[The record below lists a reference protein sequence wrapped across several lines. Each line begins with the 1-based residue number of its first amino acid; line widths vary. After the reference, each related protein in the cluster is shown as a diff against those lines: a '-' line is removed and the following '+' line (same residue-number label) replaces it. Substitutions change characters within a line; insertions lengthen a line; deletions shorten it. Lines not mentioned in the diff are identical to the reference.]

1 MATPSLLLIPDRYK
15 SGVLYSQL
23 PESGAVDFDVT
34 RGSTATRVNAL
45 GLIESV
51 ASGVPRLDYT
61 GGGCPSLLLEPQ
73 RTNLFLRSEEFDN
86 AYWAKNNITVTANS
100 TTAPDGTLTAE
111 KLFATTT
118 GSDRRTQ
125 RSDTLAAGT
134 YTTSIFVKAAELN
147 SIRMFAVDFSSRAVF
162 NVALETVSGVSS
174 GATAKIENYGNG
186 WYRCSITIA
195 YAGGAGVSF
204 YLNLWDESSGSTV
217 TAGDGVFLWGAQLE
231 TGSVATSYIPTTTA
245 TATRNADVISKTGVS
260 GFIGQSQGSVYVEV
274 DFQNL
279 SLTNRRVITIR
290 ESANSNNF
298 FQIERQSSTQVRIT
312 ARLNSGTTINF
323 LTHPNAPIAGVNKI
337 AFAYTDGNY
346 ALALNGSVS
355 SSTQSGMTASLDSV
369 LLGQDGF
376 ASAGTFLNDRIRAAA
391 IYTTRLSNS
400 ELASLTSL

>member
-1 MATPSLLLIPDRYK
+1 MATPSMLIVPDRYK

-34 RGSTATRVNAL
+34 RATTAYRTNASGIL
-45 GLIESV
+45 ESV
-51 ASGVPRLDYT
+51 ASGVPRLDYPAA
-61 GGGCPSLLLEPQ
+61 GGCPSLLVEPAA
-73 RTNLFLRSEEFDN
+73 TNLALRSEEFDD
-86 AYWAKNNITVTANS
+86 AYWTKSEGSVTANATAAPNGT
-100 TTAPDGTLTAE
+100 TTADKLVDGLTAGGV
-111 KLFATTT
+111 LRGVTTT
-118 GSDRRTQ
+118 AAVHTFSVFAKASERSSVILNTSFGEATFNIATGTASSVGAGITPSSTLFSNGWRRVAITFTATAATPNFRIRTAGSE
-125 RSDTLAAGT
+125 
-134 YTTSIFVKAAELN
+134 SI
-147 SIRMFAVDFSSRAVF
+147 
-162 NVALETVSGVSS
+162 VSGTT
-174 GATAKIENYGNG
+174 GIF
-186 WYRCSITIA
+186 I
-195 YAGGAGVSF
+195 
-204 YLNLWDESSGSTV
+204 
-217 TAGDGVFLWGAQLE
+217 WGAQLE
-231 TGSVATSYIPTTTA
+231 TGSVATSYIPTVAA

-274 DFQNL
+274 DIQNL

-337 AFAYTDGNY
+337 AFAYQGGNY

-355 SSTQSGMTASLDSV
+355 TSTEAGMTASLDSV

-376 ASAGTFLNDRIRAAA
+376 ASASTFLNDRIRAAA
-391 IYTTRLSNS
+391 IYTTRLSNT